1 MTIFKKLPGSLSLQ
15 RGTVVSDGAFFL
27 IYLKMVNKS
36 RYM

>member
-15 RGTVVSDGAFFL
+15 RGTVVSDGAFL